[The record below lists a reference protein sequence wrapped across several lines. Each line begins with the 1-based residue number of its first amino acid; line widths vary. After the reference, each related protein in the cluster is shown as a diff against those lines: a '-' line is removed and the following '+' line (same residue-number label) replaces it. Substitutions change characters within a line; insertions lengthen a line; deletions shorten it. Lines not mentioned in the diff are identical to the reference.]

1 MDASFKF
8 GMAAMA
14 VLLAVAR
21 AALQMRV
28 AYGHRSSGK
37 RPVADLQRSLLLP
50 VASAASLA
58 YSCVVSADIALLTTA
73 WINTCATVISWA
85 LSRRRPSAEGARPP
99 QQADGKA
106 LDE

>member
-28 AYGHRSSGK
+28 AYGHSPSDK
-37 RPVADLQRSLLLP
+37 RPAADLHSSLLLP
-50 VASAASLA
+50 VAGAASLA
-58 YSCVVSADIALLTTA
+58 YSCVVSADIALLATA

-85 LSRRRPSAEGARPP
+85 LSRRRPSAGGARP
-99 QQADGKA
+99 QQADGRE
-106 LDE
+106 LGE

>member
-28 AYGHRSSGK
+28 AYGHRSSGE
-37 RPVADLQRSLLLP
+37 RSAADLQSSLLLP
-50 VASAASLA
+50 VASASSLA
-58 YSCVVSADIALLTTA
+58 YSCVVSADVALLATA
-73 WINTCATVISWA
+73 WINTCAA
-85 LSRRRPSAEGARPP
+85 LITWSLSCQRRAGGVARSRET
-99 QQADGKA
+99 DGKA